1 VLVSDYEGL
10 SFSLLQAMACGL
22 PVIVSNI
29 QGNKDVIINNQD
41 GLVVNLSEENALANS
56 IKNLIKDPLKL
67 RNFGNS
73 AIKKVESEYSQLK
86 QLSKMADL
94 LINKGSS

>member
-1 VLVSDYEGL
+1 
-10 SFSLLQAMACGL
+10 
-22 PVIVSNI
+22 VSNV

-56 IKNLIKDPLKL
+56 IKNLIKDPLNL